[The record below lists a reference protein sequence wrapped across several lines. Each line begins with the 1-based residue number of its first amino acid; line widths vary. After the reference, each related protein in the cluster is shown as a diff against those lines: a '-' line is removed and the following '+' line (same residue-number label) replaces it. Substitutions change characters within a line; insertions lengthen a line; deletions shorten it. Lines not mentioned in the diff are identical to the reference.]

1 MKEYVIGP
9 ENAGR
14 RLDKWLLKELP
25 RLPMGL
31 MQKYLR
37 LRRVKLN
44 GRPAQGSTRLS
55 EGDVLKLFIE
65 DEYFEKPAEA
75 DPFLARFHWHLDI
88 VYEDENILIVDKKPG
103 LMVHPDR
110 TEQVNTLLTHVQAYL
125 YQKGAWNSRDK
136 SQFPP
141 ALCNRI
147 DRFTGGLVIVAK
159 NESALKIMNEKL
171 REREVKKEYLC
182 VVMGAPTPPDGLID
196 TYIVKPEGS
205 RRVRVSRRYEP
216 GAQRAL
222 TGYRTLAARD
232 GLSLVACELMTGRTH
247 QIRAQFAFIGHPLLG
262 DGQYGDP
269 RESERFGRDY
279 QALYA
284 WRLTFDFRTDAGPL
298 RALNGRRFEARHV
311 PFVREYF
318 PETGP
323 DAPSERGGLMSRD

>member
-1 MKEYVIGP
+1 MKEYVIGQ
-9 ENAGR
+9 EAAGKR
-14 RLDKWLLKELP
+14 EDKWLLKELP

-37 LRRVKLN
+37 LKRVKLN
-44 GRPAQGSTRLS
+44 GKPAKGDTRLC
-55 EGDVLKLFIE
+55 EGDTVSLYIE
-65 DEYFEKPAEA
+65 DEFFEKPAEA

-88 VYEDENILIVDKKPG
+88 AYEDDNILVVDKKPG

-125 YQKGAWNSRDK
+125 YQKGEWNSKDK

-159 NESALKIMNEKL
+159 NEAALKAMNEKIAA
-171 REREVKKEYLC
+171 REVKKEYLC
-182 VVMGAPTPPDGLID
+182 VVLGEMPRDQGLID
-196 TYIVKPEGS
+196 NYILKSEGS
-205 RRVRVSRRYEP
+205 RKVRVNRNPLP

-222 TGYRTLAARD
+222 TGYRVLARRN
-232 GLSLVACELMTGRTH
+232 GLSLVACDLMTGRTH
-247 QIRAQFAFIGHPLLG
+247 QIRAQFAFLGHPLLG

-284 WRLTFDFRTDAGPL
+284 WALTFDFHGDAGVLEAL
-298 RALNGRRFEARHV
+298 RGRRVTARSV

-318 PETGP
+318 P
-323 DAPSERGGLMSRD
+323 DVSF

>member
-9 ENAGR
+9 ESAGKR
-14 RLDKWLLKELP
+14 VDRWLLKELP
-25 RLPMGL
+25 RLSMGL

-44 GRPAQGSTRLS
+44 GKPAKGDTRLAA
-55 EGDVLKLFIE
+55 GDVVSLYIE
-65 DEYFEKPAEA
+65 DEFLEKPAEA
-75 DPFLARFHWHLDI
+75 DLFLARFHWHLDI
-88 VYEDENILIVDKKPG
+88 AYEDGNILIADKKPG

-125 YQKGAWNSRDK
+125 YQKGEWNSKDK

-159 NESALKIMNEKL
+159 NEAALKAMNEKIAS
-171 REREVKKEYLC
+171 REVKKEYLC
-182 VVMGAPTPPDGLID
+182 IALGEMPPGFEGLID
-196 TYIVKPEGS
+196 TYILKPEGS
-205 RRVRVSRRYEP
+205 RKVRVTRNPLP
-216 GAQRAL
+216 GSQRAL
-222 TGYRTLAARD
+222 TGYRVLDARD

-269 RESERFGRDY
+269 RESERFGQDY

-284 WRLTFDFRTDAGPL
+284 WRLTFDFKEDAGVIENL
-298 RALNGRRFEARHV
+298 RGRRVTARSV
-311 PFVREYF
+311 PFVRAYF
-318 PETGP
+318 PE
-323 DAPSERGGLMSRD
+323 ASY

>member
-1 MKEYVIGP
+1 MKEITIGA
-9 ENAGR
+9 EAAGK

-37 LRRVKLN
+37 LKRVKLN
-44 GRPAQGSTRLS
+44 GKPAKGDMRLA
-55 EGDVLKLFIE
+55 EGDTLSLFIE
-65 DEYFEKPAEA
+65 DEFFEKPAEPE
-75 DPFLARFHWHLDI
+75 PFLMRFRWHLDI
-88 VYEDENILIVDKKPG
+88 ANEDENILIVDKKPG

-125 YQKGAWNSRDK
+125 CQKGEWDPRGRDA
-136 SQFPP
+136 FPP

-147 DRFTGGLVIVAK
+147 DRFTGGLVITAK
-159 NESALKIMNEKL
+159 NEPALRAMNEKIAA
-171 REREVKKEYLC
+171 REVKKEYLC
-182 VVMGAPTPPDGLID
+182 VALGVLEQPQGVID
-196 TYIVKPEGS
+196 TFIVKPEGS
-205 RRVRVSRRYEP
+205 RRVHVSRSPLP

-222 TGYRTLAARD
+222 TRYRVLDQRDGLTLAA
-232 GLSLVACELMTGRTH
+232 CELLTGRTH

-269 RESERFGRDY
+269 REGERFGRDY

-284 WRLTFDFRTDAGPL
+284 WRLTFDFRTEAAALAGL
-298 RALNGRRFEARHV
+298 DGKRVSARHV

-318 PETGP
+318 PGTVLPE
-323 DAPSERGGLMSRD
+323 

>member
-1 MKEYVIGP
+1 MKEYVIGQ
-9 ENAGR
+9 EAAGK

-37 LRRVKLN
+37 LKRVKLN
-44 GRPAQGSTRLS
+44 GKPARGDARLA
-55 EGDVLKLFIE
+55 EGDRVSLFIE
-65 DEYFEKPAEA
+65 DEFFEKPAEA

-88 VYEDENILIVDKKPG
+88 AYEDSNILIVDKKPG

-110 TEQVNTLLTHVQAYL
+110 TEQVNTLLTHAQAYL
-125 YQKGAWNSRDK
+125 YQKGEWNPKDK

-159 NESALKIMNEKL
+159 NEAALKVMNEKIAS
-171 REREVKKEYLC
+171 REVKKEYLC
-182 VVMGAPTPPDGLID
+182 IALGEMPPGYKGLID
-196 TYIVKPEGS
+196 TYILKPEGS
-205 RRVRVSRRYEP
+205 RKVRVTRNPLP

-222 TGYRTLAARD
+222 TGYRVLDARD
-232 GLSLVACELMTGRTH
+232 GLSLVACDLMTGRTH

-262 DGQYGDP
+262 DGQYGDS
-269 RESERFGRDY
+269 REGERFGRDY

-284 WRLTFDFRTDAGPL
+284 WALTFDFEGDAGALEAL
-298 RALNGRRFEARHV
+298 RGKRIAARNV

-318 PETGP
+318 P
-323 DAPSERGGLMSRD
+323 DAEY

>member
-1 MKEYVIGP
+1 MREIVISP
-9 ENAGR
+9 EAAGK
-14 RLDKWLLKELP
+14 RLDKWLLRELP
-25 RLPMGL
+25 KLPMGL

-37 LRRVKLN
+37 LKRVKLN
-44 GRPAQGSTRLS
+44 GRPAKGDARLC
-55 EGDVLKLFIE
+55 EGDTVSLFIE
-65 DEYFEKPAEA
+65 DEFFEKPAEA
-75 DPFLARFHWHLDI
+75 DPFLTRFHWHLDI
-88 VYEDENILIVDKKPG
+88 AYEDENILIVDKKPG

-125 YQKGAWNSRDK
+125 YQKGAWNSKDRD
-136 SQFPP
+136 QFPP

-159 NESALKIMNEKL
+159 NEAALKAMNEKIK
-171 REREVKKEYLC
+171 ERQVKKEYLC
-182 VVMGAPTPPDGLID
+182 VALGEMAKKQGVID

-205 RRVRVSRRYEP
+205 RKVRVTRNPLP

-222 TGYRTLAARD
+222 TGYRVLAERE

-269 RESERFGRDY
+269 KESERFGRDY

-284 WRLTFDFRTDAGPL
+284 WALTFDFPEEGAGVLAGLSRL
-298 RALNGRRFEARHV
+298 RVTARSV

-318 PETGP
+318 P
-323 DAPSERGGLMSRD
+323 DARC

>member
-1 MKEYVIGP
+1 MKEYTIGP
-9 ENAGR
+9 ESAGK

-37 LRRVKLN
+37 LKRVKLN
-44 GRPAQGSTRLS
+44 GKPAKGDARLAA
-55 EGDVLKLFIE
+55 GDALQLFIE
-65 DEYFEKPAEA
+65 DEFFEKPAEA

-88 VYEDENILIVDKKPG
+88 VYEDENILVVDKKPG
-103 LMVHPDR
+103 VMVHPDR

-125 YQKGAWNSRDK
+125 YQKGAWDSRDK
-136 SQFPP
+136 SQFAP

-147 DRFTGGLVIVAK
+147 DRFTGGLVIVAR
-159 NESALKIMNEKL
+159 NEAALKAMNAKIKS
-171 REREVKKEYLC
+171 REVEKIYLC
-182 VVMGAPTPPDGLID
+182 IAMGHLTRRQGVLDSW
-196 TYIVKPEGS
+196 IVKPEGS
-205 RRVRVSRRYEP
+205 RKVRVSSAPSP
-216 GAQRAL
+216 GAQRAR
-222 TGYRTLAARD
+222 TGYRVLAERD
-232 GLSLVACELMTGRTH
+232 GLSLVMCRLETGRTH

-284 WRLTFDFRTDAGPL
+284 WSLAFEFRTDGGAL
-298 RALNGRRFEARHV
+298 DYLNGKRVYARDV

-318 PETGP
+318 PDAAIETDGQ
-323 DAPSERGGLMSRD
+323 

>member
-1 MKEYVIGP
+1 MKQITVGP
-9 ENAGR
+9 EAAGKR
-14 RLDKWLLKELP
+14 VDKWLLKELP

-37 LRRVKLN
+37 LKRVKLN
-44 GRPAQGSTRLS
+44 GKPAKGDMRLAA
-55 EGDVLKLFIE
+55 GDVLNLFIE
-65 DEYFEKPAEA
+65 DEFFEKPAEA

-88 VYEDENILIVDKKPG
+88 AYEDENILIVDKKPG

-125 YQKGAWNSRDK
+125 YQKGEWNSKDK

-159 NESALKIMNEKL
+159 NEAALKAMNEKIKG
-171 REREVKKEYLC
+171 REVEKMYLC
-182 VVMGAPTPPDGLID
+182 IALGRMPRREGLID
-196 TYIVKPEGS
+196 NFIVKPEGS
-205 RRVRVSRRYEP
+205 RRVRVTRNPEP

-222 TGYRTLAARD
+222 TGYRVLAEED
-232 GLSLVACELMTGRTH
+232 GLSLVACRLETGRTH
-247 QIRAQFAFIGHPLLG
+247 QIRAQFAFLGHPLLG

-269 RESERFGRDY
+269 REGERFGRDY

-284 WRLTFDFRTDAGPL
+284 WSLAFRFDGDAGVL
-298 RALNGRRFEARHV
+298 NGLNGRRVFARYV

-318 PETGP
+318 PDVDMEQIGN
-323 DAPSERGGLMSRD
+323 EV

>member
-9 ENAGR
+9 ESAGK

-37 LRRVKLN
+37 LKRVKLN
-44 GRPAQGSTRLS
+44 GKSAKGDMRLS
-55 EGDVLKLFIE
+55 AGDTLQLFIE
-65 DEYFEKPAEA
+65 DEFLEKPAEA
-75 DPFLARFHWHLDI
+75 DPFLARFHWHLD
-88 VYEDENILIVDKKPG
+88 VAYEEDNILIVDKKPG

-110 TEQVNTLLTHVQAYL
+110 TEQVNTLLTHAQAYL
-125 YQKGAWNSRDK
+125 YQKGEWNSKDK

-147 DRFTGGLVIVAK
+147 DRFTGGLVIIAK
-159 NESALKIMNEKL
+159 HEAALRIMNEKIKS
-171 REREVKKEYLC
+171 REVKKEYLC
-182 VVMGAPTPPDGLID
+182 VALGELERREGLID
-196 TYIVKPEGS
+196 TWIVKPEGS
-205 RRVRVSRRYEP
+205 RRVRVSRYPQP

-222 TGYRTLAARD
+222 TGYRVLAARD
-232 GLSLVACELMTGRTH
+232 GLSLVACDLMTGRTH

-284 WRLTFDFRTDAGPL
+284 WRLTFDFKTEAGPL
-298 RALNGRRFEARHV
+298 DALNGKRVAAQHV
-311 PFVREYF
+311 PFVRAYF
-318 PETGP
+318 PDVRLDENG
-323 DAPSERGGLMSRD
+323 